1 LPCTKIDIISLLFSF
16 DPLTIELHES
26 VEVVSRIGD
35 LWLPMASAS
44 PHHRVRFFLPRIDV
58 LFVARDKV
66 VKVEH
71 AKT

>member
-1 LPCTKIDIISLLFSF
+1 
-16 DPLTIELHES
+16 LTIELHES
-26 VEVVSRIGD
+26 VEVVSRVGD
-35 LWLPMASAS
+35 LWLLMASAS
-44 PHHRVRFFLPRIDV
+44 PHHRVRFFFPRIDV